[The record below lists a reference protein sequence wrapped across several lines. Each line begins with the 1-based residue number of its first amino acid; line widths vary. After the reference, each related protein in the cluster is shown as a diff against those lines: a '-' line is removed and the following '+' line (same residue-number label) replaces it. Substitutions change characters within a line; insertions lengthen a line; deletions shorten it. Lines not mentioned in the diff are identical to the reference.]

1 MALYHFH
8 VSQVSRGAGQSA
20 VASAAYRAGQKLRD
34 NYYGETHDY
43 TKKGGVIMS
52 EILLP
57 DNAPERFLD
66 RETLWN
72 EVENVEKNAKAQ
84 LAYSFDFALQNE
96 LSREE
101 NIRIAREFVTE
112 CFVGKG
118 MICDMAIHEPGK
130 DPGDIPN
137 PHVHVLV
144 PMRPL
149 NEDGTWGNK
158 QHREYV
164 LDEKGNRIRDSQ
176 GKYIFNAVKN
186 TDWGDPETLNYWRA
200 MWAKKVNE
208 SFEQNGIAARID
220 HRSYIDQG
228 LDILPQI
235 HEGPTVRAM
244 EAKGITTEKGDWNRF
259 VKAINRAV
267 TRILGIFKSVI
278 DDIDEMKKAK
288 ADAKAKNADFWEAI
302 EEYRQAL
309 QGTYN
314 YGRSRVVS
322 KKMIDLYS
330 FISCNDIWDLESL
343 KDYSQ
348 VMYKEVA
355 VIRAEVKKW
364 EEKANACDRELKL
377 VETMKRWS
385 GVYNQWYRISDTN
398 KKKAFYSE
406 HEPQMNAY
414 HMAKRELKK
423 KYPDLKIPVNEIKR
437 KREEYKD
444 KALAA
449 GSDLDHYKKAASQA
463 YAIKKQVYDAHK
475 ERKQIKERNR

>member
-101 NIRIAREFVTE
+101 NIRIAKEFVTE

-208 SFEQNGIAARID
+208 AFEQKGIVARID

-288 ADAKAKNADFWEAI
+288 ADAKAKNTDFWEAI

-330 FISCNDIWDLESL
+330 FISCNTLPL
-343 KDYSQ
+343 YLQ
-348 VMYKEVA
+348 
-355 VIRAEVKKW
+355 
-364 EEKANACDRELKL
+364 
-377 VETMKRWS
+377 
-385 GVYNQWYRISDTN
+385 
-398 KKKAFYSE
+398 
-406 HEPQMNAY
+406 
-414 HMAKRELKK
+414 
-423 KYPDLKIPVNEIKR
+423 
-437 KREEYKD
+437 
-444 KALAA
+444 
-449 GSDLDHYKKAASQA
+449 SDLSCPELFHSCRFR
-463 YAIKKQVYDAHK
+463 HT
-475 ERKQIKERNR
+475 RPRP